1 MNLHPAHWACNLFM
15 KKDFIALKDFS
26 SEELTGMLDLA
37 DKIKRSPQ
45 EFQTALRGKTLGM
58 IFNKKS
64 TRTRISFQVGIFQ
77 LGGMGLFLGPEDL
90 QLARGETI
98 GDTGKVFSRFLDGIM
113 IRTFSHSDVLDLAK
127 YATVPVIN
135 GLTDFNH
142 PCQALADMMTIREKF
157 GTLAGLKLAYVGDS
171 NNVAVSLL
179 FACVKLGLHISLV
192 SPKGY
197 TLTKE
202 ALEMSR
208 EEARSKNLNII
219 LTENVEEGVAGADV
233 VYTDAWTSMGQE
245 KEQQQRLS
253 DLAGYTVNDQVMSWA
268 GPKAVFMH
276 CLPAHRG
283 EEVAAPVIDGPAS
296 IVFDQAENRL
306 HLQKAVMVSLM
317 Q

>member
-1 MNLHPAHWACNLFM
+1 M
-15 KKDFIALKDFS
+15 KKDFIALTDFS
-26 SEELTGMLDLA
+26 SDELTAMLDLA
-37 DKIKRSPQ
+37 DQIKQSPQ
-45 EFQTALRGKTLGM
+45 EFDSVLKGKTLGM
-58 IFNKKS
+58 IFNKQS
-64 TRTRISFQVGIFQ
+64 TRTRISFQVGISQ
-77 LGGMGLFLGPEDL
+77 LGGNGLFLGPEDM

-98 GDTGKVFSRFLDGIM
+98 SDTGKVLSRFLDGIM

-127 YATVPVIN
+127 YSSIPVIN

-157 GTLAGLKLAYVGDS
+157 GELEGLKLAYVGDS

-179 FACVKLGLHISLV
+179 IACVKFGLHISLV

-197 TLTKE
+197 SITKE
-202 ALEMSR
+202 ALDMSR
-208 EEARSKNLNII
+208 EEADSKKLNVV
-219 LTENVEEGVAGADV
+219 LTENTQEGVAGADI
-233 VYTDAWTSMGQE
+233 VYTDVWTSMGQE
-245 KEQQQRLS
+245 EEQQKRLN
-253 DLAGYTVNDQVMSWA
+253 DLSGYTVDEQIMAGA
-268 GPKAVFMH
+268 GPNAVFMH

-283 EEVAAPVIDGPAS
+283 EEVSASVIDGSAS